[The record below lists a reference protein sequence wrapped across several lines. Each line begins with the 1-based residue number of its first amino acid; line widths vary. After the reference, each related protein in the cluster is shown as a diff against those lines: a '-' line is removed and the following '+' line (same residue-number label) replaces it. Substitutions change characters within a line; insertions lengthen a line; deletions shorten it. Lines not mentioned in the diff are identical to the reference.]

1 MLHVLT
7 HLTLTKVRRGMYH
20 YTFYITD
27 VTESGQDQ
35 EVMVESSFEL
45 KPSDSSLAS

>member
-45 KPSDSSLAS
+45 KPDSSLAS